1 MKDFETEKARF
12 VIRLNQGNKVKLY
25 DQNQNEVEL
34 SVGYRQSKT
43 WKNLLYKNETRVNVA
58 ATWQQSHHIHVASC
72 HAGLVPAWMNGFK
85 NPLFII
91 TNLDDPSQAMDL
103 YLERMKIEQSFRDL
117 KDKLGIHKCMSKK
130 YSNLKKMLVIAMLAY
145 MLLCISGETIREMY
159 FSQKKKDKYSGVH
172 IMLYPPDYGFSVDL
186 TTIRKFIFEFF
197 QNEIWLLYRPPK
209 A

>member
-1 MKDFETEKARF
+1 MRDFEAEKARF

-25 DQNQNEVEL
+25 DQNHNEVEL
-34 SVGYRQSKT
+34 SVGYGKSKT

-58 ATWQQSHHIHVASC
+58 TRWIK
-72 HAGLVPAWMNGFK
+72 GFK

-91 TNLDDPSQAMDL
+91 TNLDDPSKAMDL
-103 YLERMKIEQSFRDL
+103 YLERMKIEQSFKDL

-145 MLLCISGETIREMY
+145 MLLCISGETIREKY

-186 TTIRKFIFEFF
+186 ITIRKFIFEFF
-197 QNEIWLLYRPPK
+197 QNEIWLLYRAPK
-209 A
+209 P